1 MAGGEAVKLAIGIG
15 CRAEASAQAVAR
27 MVRRALAVVPAEAG
41 TQGPDDRLALWAPD
55 FLAHTAL
62 EEAAASLGLPL
73 HRCDPAALRAVGQG
87 VVSHSV
93 RVAALHGVGSVA
105 EAAALVGAGA
115 GARVIVPKFSAD
127 GVSVAAARGE
137 A

>member
-1 MAGGEAVKLAIGIG
+1 MGARDKPGHDGVE
-15 CRAEASAQAVAR
+15 RDAQTA
-27 MVRRALAVVPAEAG
+27 
-41 TQGPDDRLALWAPD
+41 TLWAPD
-55 FLAHTAL
+55 FLANPAL
-62 EEAAASLGLPL
+62 EDAAASLGLPL
-73 HRCDPAALRAVGQG
+73 HRCDAAALRAVGQG
-87 VVSHSV
+87 VVSHSA